1 MDTGIVHHKRLNSY
15 QLSVVSYRFVAD
27 KTFVISIRL
36 TEDYLKIM
44 NTEQQRPQQL
54 EPLDIREVGAPIDG
68 EPQISDRRLFFQL
81 HVFEGCLD
89 SRLIIEPI
97 EKGSLDAVVYDD
109 LNHPTGS
116 GVLFIAEDPAMLM
129 TASRTLLLKAQEVPD
144 LLYRSEMTMTGRTY
158 ASGREPD
165 LEEWLLNKPRQN
177 ALNPDFPWAIWYPLR
192 RKSEFYRLEH
202 RDRGRILGEHAMLG
216 RSYAAGGYASDIRL
230 ACFGLDTND
239 NEFVIGL
246 VGPELYPLSRLIQDM
261 RQTEQTTKYIESLGP
276 FFVGKVRKQFSMR
289 HQA

>member
-1 MDTGIVHHKRLNSY
+1 
-15 QLSVVSYRFVAD
+15 
-27 KTFVISIRL
+27 
-36 TEDYLKIM
+36 M
-44 NTEQQRPQQL
+44 NTERKRPPRP
-54 EPLDIREVGAPIDG
+54 EPVDLREIGAPIDG

-89 SRLIIEPI
+89 PRFITETL
-97 EKGSLDAVVYDD
+97 EKGNLDAVVYDD

-116 GVLFIAEDPAMLM
+116 GVLFIAEDPAALM
-129 TASRTLLLKAQEVPD
+129 TASRTLLLKAHEVPE

-158 ASGREPD
+158 ASGREPN

-177 ALNPDFPWAIWYPLR
+177 VLNPDFPWAIWYPLR
-192 RKSEFYRLEH
+192 RKPEFYRLEH
-202 RDRGRILGEHAMLG
+202 RERGRILGEHAMLG
-216 RSYAAGGYASDIRL
+216 RSYAGEGYASDIRL